1 MGNPKEQNI
10 LFKHILNSKYYI
22 RRYELKESEKMKIG
36 IALSGGGI
44 RGIAHAGVLKAL
56 EENNIKIDIIGGTSA
71 GSLIAVLYAM
81 GYSPYYIYILFKRY
95 AKELVEISN
104 GPIVSGISN
113 FMLNKKNKFKGLKSG
128 KSLENVYNQIAY
140 KKGIRRINQI
150 EMPIVIPTV
159 DIMNSKE
166 YIFTNHIPE
175 QEENL
180 EQYITDVT
188 VGKAVRASSS
198 FPAVFM
204 PCKYGNHAFMDGGAL
219 DNIPV
224 HEVKKQ
230 GADKVIAV
238 KFDADKIDEDSNIMD
253 IVMKTI
259 DIMGSKIAE
268 ESIEMSDYVLNI
280 YTDKVGLLDT
290 QKLDSCYK
298 YGYNCVMEKIDEIK
312 KILQKDE

>member
-1 MGNPKEQNI
+1 
-10 LFKHILNSKYYI
+10 
-22 RRYELKESEKMKIG
+22 MKLG

-56 EENNIKIDIIGGTSA
+56 EDNNIKIDVIGGTSA

-81 GYSPYYIYILFKRY
+81 GYSPYYIYVLFKRY
-95 AKELVEISN
+95 SKELVEISSA
-104 GPIVSGISN
+104 PIVSGLSN
-113 FMLNKKNKFKGLKSG
+113 FMFNKKTNFKGLKSG
-128 KSLENVYNQIAY
+128 KSLETIYNQIAY
-140 KKGIRRINQI
+140 KKGIQKISQI

-166 YIFTNHIPE
+166 YVITNKIPNKI
-175 QEENL
+175 ENT
-180 EQYITDVT
+180 EQYITDIT

-198 FPAVFM
+198 FPAVFC
-204 PCKYGNHAFMDGGAL
+204 PCEFENHAFMDGGAL
-219 DNIPV
+219 DNVPV

-230 GADKVIAV
+230 GVDKVIAV
-238 KFDADKIDEDSNIMD
+238 KFDSDPITFDSNIMD

-259 DIMGSKIAE
+259 DIMGSKISE
-268 ESIEMSDYVLNI
+268 ESLEMSDLVLNV

-298 YGYNCVMEKIDEIK
+298 YGYDCVIQNLDKIKELYK
-312 KILQKDE
+312 V